1 MKQAIL
7 NLAIG
12 QSISLILSTA
22 FIFNQLESEGDIF
35 SYLFPNELVYHLL
48 LLISIINYRSIK
60 INDLLVFLL
69 VGTIDYTSNYVYI
82 KSFHYTSPLSAII
95 FNSFSAVLVVPL
107 QYYILKTPIKRH
119 HMVGIFVCLVGL
131 VIINLTKIDSQGIN
145 SFGLFLAFLSAIGFA
160 VNPVLLTK
168 LCDNYHTA
176 LSSFG
181 FVSSFLSLVVCNLT
195 REGQLDRDQ
204 LLNSTSPKKY
214 FVIGYIFIYVLYYM
228 FQPMYIKR
236 YDAVSFQLHT
246 ITTDLVVYLFNY
258 GEYGTPFSLVYLVG
272 YFVVLVGLVLY
283 NLDFSDK
290 AKPEELEMQAVQ
302 VVEVR
307 T

>member
-7 NLAIG
+7 NLVIG

-22 FIFNQLESEGDIF
+22 FIFNQLVSEGNIF

-48 LLISIINYRSIK
+48 LLISIISYRSIK
-60 INDLLVFLL
+60 INDLLVYLL

-82 KSFHYTSPLSAII
+82 KSFHYTSAESAVV
-95 FNSFSAVLVVPL
+95 FNSFSAILVVPF
-107 QYYILKTPIKRH
+107 QYLILKTPIKTH
-119 HMVGIFVCLVGL
+119 HIIGTTVCLVGL
-131 VIINLTKIDSQGIN
+131 VIINVTKIDRQGIN

-160 VNPVLLTK
+160 INPVLLTR
-168 LCDNYHTA
+168 LCDNYNTA

-181 FVSSFLSLVVCNLT
+181 FVSSLLSIIVCNLT
-195 REGQLDRDQ
+195 RDGQLDRDQ
-204 LLNSTSPKKY
+204 LIDSTSPKKY

-258 GEYGTPFSLVYLVG
+258 GEYGTSISLVYLVG
-272 YFVVLVGLVLY
+272 YFVVIVGLVLY
-283 NLDFSDK
+283 SLDFSEK
-290 AKPEELEMQAVQ
+290 TKPESLEMQAIQ
-302 VVEVR
+302 VVEVPA
-307 T
+307 